1 MVLTA
6 AEATTGVQVQR
17 IGQPGSH
24 GKISR
29 QVGSRA
35 FVDFSGS
42 GGARGE
48 WINLNLL
55 ERRSRPPPKMKKPAR
70 TTSGPGSPEPRR
82 RAGSASKRSPPPSP
96 QGRKSPAGA
105 RSPQA
110 QSRIGQNFE
119 CVKKAYI
126 RRGFDLESAK
136 LDKPLAKK
144 TVIRA
149 LEVRMVGT
157 IERIR
162 FDNGPDC
169 KGWVSRKTAKGDVV
183 LTPTTKQVAPPAP
196 KAPVAPPAPKS
207 SGNSPPSSPGRLKN
221 KWPDPLGGG
230 GGGDSGGDSPGK
242 DKEGGGLLQRTL
254 SAFGRSSSKDME
266 KGGDGGSEYGGPDK
280 DGRWKNSQPPAS
292 LGNDMFKE
300 MAWKRKQTEARQEWE
315 AANGDGGGGSGGGGG
330 GGGGGSDGGGKAVPK
345 WKQKEEERKQERA
358 R

>member
-55 ERRSRPPPKMKKPAR
+55 ERRSRPPPKMKKPTR

-144 TVIRA
+144 TVIGK
-149 LEVRMVGT
+149 EIRMRVNY
-157 IERIR
+157 R
-162 FDNGPDC
+162 
-169 KGWVSRKTAKGDVV
+169 
-183 LTPTTKQVAPPAP
+183 
-196 KAPVAPPAPKS
+196 
-207 SGNSPPSSPGRLKN
+207 
-221 KWPDPLGGG
+221 
-230 GGGDSGGDSPGK
+230 
-242 DKEGGGLLQRTL
+242 
-254 SAFGRSSSKDME
+254 
-266 KGGDGGSEYGGPDK
+266 
-280 DGRWKNSQPPAS
+280 
-292 LGNDMFKE
+292 
-300 MAWKRKQTEARQEWE
+300 
-315 AANGDGGGGSGGGGG
+315 
-330 GGGGGSDGGGKAVPK
+330 
-345 WKQKEEERKQERA
+345 
-358 R
+358 